1 MGTKTAILEEA
12 NTLFSGYLSIERTI
26 SQISLGSLGTLLLQ
40 PSSPFA
46 FDLVNSTMYLLKT
59 KYMVVTL
66 LSFC

>member
-40 PSSPFA
+40 PSPPFA
-46 FDLVNSTMYLLKT
+46 FDLVNSAMYLLKT